1 MEHYKISTL
10 LKDSTVLKFVTK
22 QWIEVNDLSSAQ
34 YFANKNIRFKISILR
49 SNLCDYSDTYVVV
62 KGAIDL

>member
-34 YFANKNIRFKISILR
+34 YFANKNIRFKISMLR